1 MLDLYARGEPVD
13 AVTLGEELRR
23 AGRLDEFGGKPYL
36 FTLVNSVPSPG
47 SVGHY
52 ARIVQENAT
61 LRRLIDASQQIS
73 DLAFALPDDVE
84 EAVDQSED
92 LIYQVTNRR
101 VSEDLAHLKDLLTEN
116 MEMVEKLYERGSAIT
131 GVATGFSDLD
141 DLTAGLQ
148 PSNLIIVAA
157 RPSMGKALA
166 LDTPIAT
173 PTGWTTMGEIEVG
186 DEVFD
191 DRGRVCQV
199 DHVSPVYTDHDC
211 YEVTFDD
218 GGVIVA
224 DEGHEWPVVVRGE
237 PRLLTTSDMAAPAH
251 SSAAVGDSGLLWQV
265 PLAEALEL
273 PGAPLPVDPYV
284 LGCWLGGEHT
294 GKAAM
299 AIAKS
304 DRSHFS
310 WEFQR
315 AGYRVENPVALPRK
329 KRQRIP
335 APYLRA
341 SFKQRLA
348 LLQGIMDTAGR
359 ARHAPAGTVELCLLN
374 RDVLG
379 QARELVCSLGHRPG
393 PVRKRTVSLKGGG
406 TAKGRRFSW
415 TPLDPVFR
423 LPRKADRLANAMAG
437 VSVAAVAS
445 VPVRC
450 IQVGSPSHLYLAGR
464 SLIPTHNSALAL
476 SIAQHVAATDHR
488 PVVIFS
494 LEMSKME
501 LVQRLMCSE
510 ARVDSNRLRRGAL
523 QDSDWPKLSLALG
536 RLAEAPIFID
546 DTPNATI
553 MEMRAKCRRVA
564 SKSGLG
570 LVIIDYLQLM
580 APLRRT
586 DNRVQ
591 EVSEISRSL
600 KILARELDVPV
611 IALSQLSRNVEYR
624 ADKRPLLADLRE
636 SGCVTA
642 DTRILRADTGA
653 EVTIGEL
660 LASGERP
667 LVWSLDPHLRMVARP
682 VENVFPS
689 GVKEVFRVRLAS
701 GRTVEASAN
710 HPFLTLDGWMPLGE
724 LTKGT
729 RVGAPRTVPEPVET
743 MPMPEAEIILLAHL
757 IGDGSFVRRQPI
769 RYATKDEANVA
780 AVTDAARHFGVTAIR
795 DDYPAA
801 RCVTVRLPAP
811 YRLTHGKRNPIAAW
825 LDGLGLFGLRSYEK
839 FVPAPVFS
847 LPNEQ
852 VALFLR
858 HLWATDGCVWWDEK
872 MNMARI
878 YYGSS
883 SKRLIEDVSRLLLR
897 FGILTRSKRTTKAG
911 YRDCSQ
917 LVIGA
922 APDQLRFLEEIGAH
936 GMRGQAA
943 SEIVPRL
950 REIRGRTN
958 LDTVPPQ
965 IWSQIRR
972 SMGVNGIHD
981 LEPSFGMGSLVGSSS
996 TWKGAPSRAHLG
1008 ALAVAL
1014 GDPSLELLAT
1024 SDVFWDSV
1032 LEVVSLGE
1040 RPVYDATVLDNHNFI
1055 ANGINLHNSI
1065 EQDADVVMFIY
1076 RDEVY
1081 HPDSPQRGIAE
1092 IHISKHRSGPIGKV
1106 ELTFL
1111 EHYTKFANLARG
1123 M

>member
-1 MLDLYARGEPVD
+1 MATRLSKITPDGPGLSRVPPHNLEAEESVLGACLLSRQAIATALETVAAEDFYKPAHAEMFKIMLDLYARGEPVD

-23 AGRLDEFGGKPYL
+23 GGRLDEFGGKPYL
-36 FTLVNSVPSPG
+36 FTLVNSVPTPG

-73 DLAFALPDDVE
+73 DLAYALPDDVE

-166 LDTPIAT
+166 LDTPIPT
-173 PTGWTTMGEIEVG
+173 PAGWTTMGELEVG

-191 DRGRVCQV
+191 DRGRVCHV

-218 GGVIVA
+218 GGVVVA
-224 DEGHEWPVVVRGE
+224 DGGHQWPVVVGGE
-237 PRLLTTSDMAAPAH
+237 PRVLTTSDMAA
-251 SSAAVGDSGLLWQV
+251 SLSRSAAPGEPGPRWQV
-265 PLAEALEL
+265 PVAEALEL
-273 PGAPLPVDPYV
+273 PEAALPVDPYV

-294 GKAAM
+294 GKSRM
-299 AIAKS
+299 SVAKA

-315 AGYRVENPVALPRK
+315 AGYRVDKPVALPRK
-329 KRQRIP
+329 ARDRIP

-359 ARHAPAGTVELCLLN
+359 VRHDPGGTVELCLLN

-393 PVRKRTVSLKGGG
+393 PVRKCSVALRGGG
-406 TAKGRRFSW
+406 TARGRRFSW
-415 TPLDPVFR
+415 APLDPVFR
-423 LPRKADRLANAMAG
+423 LPRKADPLATALAKARAVAG
-437 VSVAAVAS
+437 SDSPRVAETRSVVSVAPVAS

-564 SKSGLG
+564 SKNGLG

-636 SGCVTA
+636 SG
-642 DTRILRADTGA
+642 
-653 EVTIGEL
+653 
-660 LASGERP
+660 
-667 LVWSLDPHLRMVARP
+667 
-682 VENVFPS
+682 
-689 GVKEVFRVRLAS
+689 
-701 GRTVEASAN
+701 
-710 HPFLTLDGWMPLGE
+710 
-724 LTKGT
+724 
-729 RVGAPRTVPEPVET
+729 
-743 MPMPEAEIILLAHL
+743 
-757 IGDGSFVRRQPI
+757 
-769 RYATKDEANVA
+769 
-780 AVTDAARHFGVTAIR
+780 
-795 DDYPAA
+795 
-801 RCVTVRLPAP
+801 
-811 YRLTHGKRNPIAAW
+811 
-825 LDGLGLFGLRSYEK
+825 
-839 FVPAPVFS
+839 
-847 LPNEQ
+847 
-852 VALFLR
+852 
-858 HLWATDGCVWWDEK
+858 
-872 MNMARI
+872 
-878 YYGSS
+878 
-883 SKRLIEDVSRLLLR
+883 
-897 FGILTRSKRTTKAG
+897 
-911 YRDCSQ
+911 
-917 LVIGA
+917 
-922 APDQLRFLEEIGAH
+922 
-936 GMRGQAA
+936 
-943 SEIVPRL
+943 
-950 REIRGRTN
+950 
-958 LDTVPPQ
+958 
-965 IWSQIRR
+965 
-972 SMGVNGIHD
+972 
-981 LEPSFGMGSLVGSSS
+981 
-996 TWKGAPSRAHLG
+996 
-1008 ALAVAL
+1008 
-1014 GDPSLELLAT
+1014 
-1024 SDVFWDSV
+1024 
-1032 LEVVSLGE
+1032 
-1040 RPVYDATVLDNHNFI
+1040 
-1055 ANGINLHNSI
+1055 SI

>member
-1 MLDLYARGEPVD
+1 MATRLSKITPDGPGLSRVPPHNLEAEESVLGACLLSRQAIATALETVAAEDFYKPAHAEMFRIMLDLYARGEPVD

-23 AGRLDEFGGKPYL
+23 GGRLDEFGGKPYL
-36 FTLVNSVPSPG
+36 FTLVNSVPTPG

-191 DRGRVCQV
+191 DRGRVCRV

-218 GGVIVA
+218 GTVIAA
-224 DEGHEWPVVVRGE
+224 DGAHEWPVLVRGE
-237 PRLLTTSDMAAPAH
+237 AAVLTTSDMAASAH
-251 SSAAVGDSGLLWQV
+251 SSAAVGESGRRWQV
-265 PLAEALEL
+265 PLAEPLEL
-273 PGAPLPVDPYV
+273 PEAPLRVDPYV

-315 AGYRVENPVALPRK
+315 AGYRVDKPVALPRK
-329 KRQRIP
+329 ARQRIP

-359 ARHAPAGTVELCLLN
+359 VRHGPGGTVELCLLN
-374 RDVLG
+374 RDALA

-393 PVRKRTVSLKGGG
+393 PVRKRTVALKGGG
-406 TAKGRRFSW
+406 TTKGRRFSW

-423 LPRKADRLANAMAG
+423 LPRKADRLAMAMAASDSPRVSETRSV

-464 SLIPTHNSALAL
+464 SLIPTHNSVLAL

-636 SGCVTA
+636 SG
-642 DTRILRADTGA
+642 
-653 EVTIGEL
+653 
-660 LASGERP
+660 
-667 LVWSLDPHLRMVARP
+667 
-682 VENVFPS
+682 
-689 GVKEVFRVRLAS
+689 
-701 GRTVEASAN
+701 
-710 HPFLTLDGWMPLGE
+710 
-724 LTKGT
+724 
-729 RVGAPRTVPEPVET
+729 
-743 MPMPEAEIILLAHL
+743 
-757 IGDGSFVRRQPI
+757 
-769 RYATKDEANVA
+769 
-780 AVTDAARHFGVTAIR
+780 
-795 DDYPAA
+795 
-801 RCVTVRLPAP
+801 
-811 YRLTHGKRNPIAAW
+811 
-825 LDGLGLFGLRSYEK
+825 
-839 FVPAPVFS
+839 
-847 LPNEQ
+847 
-852 VALFLR
+852 
-858 HLWATDGCVWWDEK
+858 
-872 MNMARI
+872 
-878 YYGSS
+878 
-883 SKRLIEDVSRLLLR
+883 
-897 FGILTRSKRTTKAG
+897 
-911 YRDCSQ
+911 
-917 LVIGA
+917 
-922 APDQLRFLEEIGAH
+922 
-936 GMRGQAA
+936 
-943 SEIVPRL
+943 
-950 REIRGRTN
+950 
-958 LDTVPPQ
+958 
-965 IWSQIRR
+965 
-972 SMGVNGIHD
+972 
-981 LEPSFGMGSLVGSSS
+981 
-996 TWKGAPSRAHLG
+996 
-1008 ALAVAL
+1008 
-1014 GDPSLELLAT
+1014 
-1024 SDVFWDSV
+1024 
-1032 LEVVSLGE
+1032 
-1040 RPVYDATVLDNHNFI
+1040 
-1055 ANGINLHNSI
+1055 SI